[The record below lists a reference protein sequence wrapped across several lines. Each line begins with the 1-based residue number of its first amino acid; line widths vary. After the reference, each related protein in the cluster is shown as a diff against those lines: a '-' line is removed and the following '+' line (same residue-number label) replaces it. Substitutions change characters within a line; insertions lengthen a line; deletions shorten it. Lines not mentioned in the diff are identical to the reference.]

1 MRTIPVAGG
10 GYAGFYPAWKREG
23 RIRRPLAAVQDPR
36 RAFVTGRETPVL
48 PVRFEHAES
57 A

>member
-36 RAFVTGRETPVL
+36 RAFVTGRETPVQ